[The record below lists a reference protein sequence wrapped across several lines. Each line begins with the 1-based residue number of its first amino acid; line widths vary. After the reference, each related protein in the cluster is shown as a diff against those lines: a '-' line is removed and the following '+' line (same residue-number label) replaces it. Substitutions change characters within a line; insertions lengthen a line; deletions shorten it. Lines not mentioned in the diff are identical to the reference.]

1 LYLRICS
8 AFIFTNERFY
18 SSASITTPNLIY
30 VCVFCS
36 FPQMAEV
43 RGLITVLVVGAL
55 LAALLFLCRRSGL
68 LTWLAAWL
76 LSSREEK
83 VGLTRSKGTYNAN
96 GYLVS

>member
-1 LYLRICS
+1 
-8 AFIFTNERFY
+8 
-18 SSASITTPNLIY
+18 
-30 VCVFCS
+30 VFCL

-76 LSSREEK
+76 LSSKEEK